1 MDALLQWWGPKQG
14 ETSGSPSNMV
24 TAQWYGCPAKTPT
37 PFTVAENATW
47 NWTTKSAP
55 LLSPEI
61 EMPEGAMSSAGSGA
75 GAALALALA
84 LAAPALPAS
93 SQQVDR
99 PMAAIARSA
108 GLGDSA

>member
-75 GAALALALA
+75 GAARALALALA

-99 PMAAIARSA
+99 PMAAIAWSG
-108 GLGDSA
+108 GLA